1 MAKKV
6 TLYGIFS
13 GLCIVIGYVEHIVF
27 LNFSVPGI
35 KIGLANAVAL
45 LLLMTGDIKGAFF
58 VNIIRILLSA
68 LLFSSPQTLIYSL
81 TAGIISLTVM
91 AIISKFKIFSV
102 IGFSIIGAFV
112 HNITQLLIALFMLG
126 KGIFYYSP
134 FLILSAVLSGFI
146 TGSLAKIILKRTK
159 TKL

>member
-1 MAKKV
+1 MVKKV

-13 GLCIVIGYVEHIVF
+13 GLCIVVGYVEYIAF
-27 LNFSVPGI
+27 SNFSVPGI

-45 LLLMTGDIKGAFF
+45 LLLLTGDIKGAFF
-58 VNIIRILLSA
+58 VNIVRILLSA

-126 KGIFYYSP
+126 KGILYYAP
-134 FLILSAVLSGFI
+134 FLIFSAVLSGFI
-146 TGSLAKIILKRTK
+146 TGSLAKIILKRIK